1 MMEQLKKVDC
11 CFKPLSF
18 EASTIA
24 LIAFWGPT
32 IATQAQML
40 NVWCVYIY
48 IHLYIPIYTF
58 TIKIK

>member
-11 CFKPLSF
+11 CFKSLSF

-32 IATQAQML
+32 IATQSQML
-40 NVWCVYIY
+40 NVWCIYIY
-48 IHLYIPIYTF
+48 TYIPIYLHLP
-58 TIKIK
+58 